1 MIYSKN
7 KSQGSEFE
15 ACWLEIVGSANNS
28 IRCNIQ
34 TPKTKTDANP
44 KIILKYLK
52 NRLNKIC
59 CNVCFA
65 ISAENRY
72 GRDAGGG
79 GGGGGGVFSLHT
91 RFCVIVDFPFCM
103 FHKLIRNLLPI
114 EPQKHKLSTLK
125 YKGQFA

>member
-1 MIYSKN
+1 MIYPKN

-34 TPKTKTDANP
+34 TPKTKTDTNP

-65 ISAENRY
+65 TSAENRY

-79 GGGGGGVFSLHT
+79 GGGVSLLHT
-91 RFCVIVDFPFCM
+91 RFCVIADFRFACFVSSSGICCPLN
-103 FHKLIRNLLPI
+103 HKGTSCLP
-114 EPQKHKLSTLK
+114 
-125 YKGQFA
+125 

>member
-1 MIYSKN
+1 MIYPKN

-34 TPKTKTDANP
+34 TPKTKTDTNP

-59 CNVCFA
+59 CSVCFA

-79 GGGGGGVFSLHT
+79 GGGGGGVFRYIRDSVSSLT
-91 RFCVIVDFPFCM
+91 FLFACFISSSGICYPLN
-103 FHKLIRNLLPI
+103 HKGTSCP
-114 EPQKHKLSTLK
+114 P
-125 YKGQFA
+125 